1 MTTSPHSDDHPLND
15 EAWARVQNWVLGH
28 GESSERQ
35 SFEEHLTHCAVCRL
49 EADRAADQL
58 STLSLLS
65 NPGDRPGEAESNSGD
80 SKGEALWGRLEAR
93 LGLQPELDPRSAS
106 VQSWRSWQPNEG
118 EAPRVLPA
126 DDEGFQPI
134 GVPGITVRKL
144 HVSQDRSEVTML
156 VRMAAGA
163 SFPPHRH
170 GGLERCLVL
179 SGELHVGSE
188 LARAGDYVGAEPG
201 TLHPEQWTETGCEL
215 FITSST
221 SDELI
226 DS

>member
-1 MTTSPHSDDHPLND
+1 MTTSPHSDDHPLDD

-28 GESSERQ
+28 GEPFERQ
-35 SFEEHLTHCAVCRL
+35 RFEEHLVRCEVCRL

-58 STLSLLS
+58 AALSLAS
-65 NPGDRPGEAESNSGD
+65 PPHAGATPAESED
-80 SKGEALWGRLEAR
+80 ELWSRLENR
-93 LGLQPELDPRSAS
+93 LGIEPKLDARAAQ
-106 VQSWRSWQPNEG
+106 VQSWRSWRPEEG
-118 EAPRVLPA
+118 DAARVLPA

-144 HVSQDRSEVTML
+144 HVSRDRSEVTML
-156 VRMAAGA
+156 VRMAAGS

-201 TLHPEQWTETGCEL
+201 TLHPEQWTDTGCEL

-226 DS
+226 DF